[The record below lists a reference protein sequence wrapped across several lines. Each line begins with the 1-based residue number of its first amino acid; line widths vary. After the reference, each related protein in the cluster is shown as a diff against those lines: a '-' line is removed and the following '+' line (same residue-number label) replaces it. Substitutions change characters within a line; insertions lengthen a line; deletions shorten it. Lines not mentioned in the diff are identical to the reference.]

1 MSRLSLSLN
10 GDSHSNGQF
19 LIGCDH
25 NDHQFEGNLSATE
38 WSEIIKETPQI
49 SVIVIINVII
59 NVMTI
64 SLIESINVRLVVC

>member
-1 MSRLSLSLN
+1 MSWLPLSLD

-25 NDHQFEGNLSATE
+25 KDHQFEGNLSATE

-64 SLIESINVRLVVC
+64 PFIELINVLLVVC